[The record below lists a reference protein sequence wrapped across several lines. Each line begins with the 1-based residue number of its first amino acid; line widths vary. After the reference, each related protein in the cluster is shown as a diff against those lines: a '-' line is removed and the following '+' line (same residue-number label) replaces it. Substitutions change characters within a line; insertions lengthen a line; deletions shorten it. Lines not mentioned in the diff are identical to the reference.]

1 MRPMS
6 GPACTTSRPQLSN
19 ELLFGLEGK
28 RLGKGYNQCFAH
40 AMEPL
45 LGKAK
50 NPLLNT
56 FRRFEPQV
64 WVIAAVQLVMATGF
78 SICIPFL
85 ALYLHD
91 DRGLSMTLVGLIIL
105 GAGLCSAVTQA
116 FGGAL
121 SDRFGRRPILIVA
134 SSVSVFLYSG
144 LAVLIGISAPVWA
157 IAIVYVAGRS
167 VLTITRPVIS
177 AMVADF
183 TPKEKLTE
191 AYGILRI
198 GANVGWAAG
207 PALGGYLAAFLPYGW
222 LFGIAASACGVVF
235 LIVLFFVHE
244 SSHWVSRRA
253 GLRDVLPPADD
264 RVFLGFIGLSVL
276 LFIVMGQMGST
287 LSIFAVD
294 MVGFS
299 TSQYGLL
306 LTLNGLIVILFQYPM
321 TLAVRRLAKFRALI
335 LGSLFYVFGYLSLGW
350 ITQFGWA
357 LGAMA
362 IITTGEII
370 HAPVT
375 LAVVGEL
382 SPSDQRGRYMGLFGL
397 SQTVGIAVGPLVGGL
412 LLDAFPLN
420 PKLVWAPIA
429 LIALIA
435 ALGYYWWA
443 RRFRL

>member
-1 MRPMS
+1 M
-6 GPACTTSRPQLSN
+6 
-19 ELLFGLEGK
+19 
-28 RLGKGYNQCFAH
+28 
-40 AMEPL
+40 
-45 LGKAK
+45 
-50 NPLLNT
+50 
-56 FRRFEPQV
+56 
-64 WVIAAVQLVMATGF
+64 AAVQLVMATGF

-85 ALYLHD
+85 ALYLYQ
-91 DRGLSMTLVGLIIL
+91 DRGLSMTMVGVIIL

-121 SDRFGRRPILIVA
+121 SDRFGRRPVLIMA
-134 SSVSVFLYSG
+134 SSISIFLYSG

-157 IAIVYVAGRS
+157 IAIAYVAGRS
-167 VLTITRPVIS
+167 MLTITRPVIS
-177 AMVADF
+177 AMVADY
-183 TPKEKLTE
+183 TPKEKLME

-198 GANVGWAAG
+198 GANIGWAAG
-207 PALGGYLAAFLPYGW
+207 PAIGGYLAAFVPYGW
-222 LFGIAASACGVVF
+222 LFGIAALACSVVF
-235 LIVLFFVHE
+235 LIVFFFIRE
-244 SSHWVSRRA
+244 SSHWVSRSA
-253 GLRDVLPPADD
+253 GFRGMLPPADD
-264 RVFLGFIGLSVL
+264 RVFLAFIGLSVL
-276 LFIVMGQMGST
+276 LFIVMGQMAST

-321 TLAVRRLAKFRALI
+321 TLALRRLAKFRALI

-375 LAVVGEL
+375 LSVIGEL
-382 SPSDQRGRYMGLFGL
+382 SPPDQRGRYMGSYGL
-397 SQTVGIAVGPLVGGL
+397 SQTIGIAIGPLLGGVL
-412 LLDAFPLN
+412 IDAFPSDMR
-420 PKLVWAPIA
+420 LVWAPIA

-435 ALGYYWWA
+435 AMGYYWWA